1 MTWDELEQSAMTS
14 PTKSMRQKVAA
25 RRERW
30 IDSITSFIIV
40 DKPETLLCL
49 TVGFFVV
56 AMMLV

>member
-1 MTWDELEQSAMTS
+1 MTWDELERSAMKS

-25 RRERW
+25 WRERW
-30 IDSITSFIIV
+30 IDSITSFIV

-56 AMMLV
+56 AMVLV

>member
-30 IDSITSFIIV
+30 IDSITSFIV

-49 TVGFFVV
+49 TVNFFLSQL
-56 AMMLV
+56 LV